1 QAGNKTQTCQKKK
14 HKAYLAIQRCQS
26 GISSRNEELYCKKIA
41 MRYNSQIAKKQETST
56 SSTKEEKEDLLFR
69 FTSET
74 SGVYEASEC
83 CLEELHKDSVFSETD
98 IDVQGNKEY
107 LDLTPEL
114 VISFTDIDVRTL
126 QHKIRRKLERA
137 RKQIEEGKEVLQAE
151 TMLSEAPIITIST
164 SIIQYQAFLDLHLS
178 RSNRSRRFYS
188 SKKE

>member
-1 QAGNKTQTCQKKK
+1 MK
-14 HKAYLAIQRCQS
+14 LANVVW
-26 GISSRNEELYCKKIA
+26 RNYIRILSFLVLVMVSLIMSTTIPFTFDRYKFHLKLYNL
-41 MRYNSQIAKKQETST
+41 YQILK
-56 SSTKEEKEDLLFR
+56 
-69 FTSET
+69 
-74 SGVYEASEC
+74 
-83 CLEELHKDSVFSETD
+83 ETD